1 MRLYNIYG
9 KLVNKN
15 VVKYK
20 VDWDKPCRS
29 KIQFNVKSFFKDYW
43 SGHICYEEFPVFGS
57 RLKVDLIN
65 FTRKI
70 AVEVQGEQHN
80 EFNKFFHN
88 NSRDKYLESIQR
100 DMKKIQW
107 LEMNEFKFLEVT
119 KEDLPE
125 LSRKYIFDTFGVDI

>member
-107 LEMNEFKFLEVT
+107 LEMNEFKVLEVT
-119 KEDLPE
+119 KEDLAE

>member
-80 EFNKFFHN
+80 EFNKFLHN

-107 LEMNEFKFLEVT
+107 LEMNEFKVLEVT

>member
-107 LEMNEFKFLEVT
+107 LEMNEFKVLDVT

>member
-107 LEMNEFKFLEVT
+107 LEMNEFQVLELT
-119 KEDLPE
+119 KEDFPE

>member
-9 KLVNKN
+9 KVVNKN

-70 AVEVQGEQHN
+70 AVEVQGDQHN

-107 LEMNEFKFLEVT
+107 LEMNEFKVLEVT

>member
-43 SGHICYEEFPVFGS
+43 SGHICYEEIPVFGS

-107 LEMNEFKFLEVT
+107 LEMNEFKVLEVT

>member
-1 MRLYNIYG
+1 MPKFGIPSFISGFHTN
-9 KLVNKN
+9 
-15 VVKYK
+15 
-20 VDWDKPCRS
+20 W
-29 KIQFNVKSFFKDYW
+29 FNY
-43 SGHICYEEFPVFGS
+43 
-57 RLKVDLIN
+57 RIN

-107 LEMNEFKFLEVT
+107 LEMNEFQVLELT
-119 KEDLPE
+119 KEDFPE

>member
-107 LEMNEFKFLEVT
+107 LEMNEFKVLEVT

-125 LSRKYIFDTFGVDI
+125 LSRKYIFDTFGIDI